1 MNIKKQSLLF
11 IAVLFCTASLAQLR
25 VKPNGQV
32 GIGTLNPNYALEV
45 VGNGILVKG
54 QASPPSAPFIRGGTT
69 YTIIP
74 DYTWA
79 GDMMTGIAHPN
90 FGRVRFISAGWE
102 LGGWNLVNSTYLFDV
117 SGCAASWLW
126 ATNSD
131 ERFKKNIKALGT
143 SMEMIMRLKPCTYEL
158 KVEEFKK
165 YNPPAGIH
173 YGFIAQ
179 ELQKVVPE
187 IVKENNDGYLTVDY
201 SGLIPILVKG
211 LKEQQEEIDQLKAIL
226 KRIEK

>member
-1 MNIKKQSLLF
+1 
-11 IAVLFCTASLAQLR
+11 
-25 VKPNGQV
+25 
-32 GIGTLNPNYALEV
+32 
-45 VGNGILVKG
+45 
-54 QASPPSAPFIRGGTT
+54 
-69 YTIIP
+69 
-74 DYTWA
+74 
-79 GDMMTGIAHPN
+79 
-90 FGRVRFISAGWE
+90 
-102 LGGWNLVNSTYLFDV
+102 
-117 SGCAASWLW
+117 
-126 ATNSD
+126 
-131 ERFKKNIKALGT
+131 
-143 SMEMIMRLKPCTYEL
+143 MEMIMRLKPCTYEL